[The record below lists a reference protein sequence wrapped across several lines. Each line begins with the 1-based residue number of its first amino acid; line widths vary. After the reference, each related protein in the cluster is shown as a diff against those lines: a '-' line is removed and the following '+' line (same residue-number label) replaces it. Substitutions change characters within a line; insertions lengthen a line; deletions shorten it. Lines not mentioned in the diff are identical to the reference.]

1 MGMREGKLEAS
12 SQADRVYPTTL
23 GEDEEVECKALALRG
38 LAGLVAHVPA
48 MAEREGGGGRYQEGR
63 RLCCRE
69 QSSTAGEIKS
79 ALWLVLHSVHE
90 WTVTS
95 V

>member
-38 LAGLVAHVPA
+38 LAGLVVHIPA
-48 MAEREGGGGRYQEGR
+48 MAEREGEVGGTEKVDAFAAESKAAQLEKSS
-63 RLCCRE
+63 RLSGWSC
-69 QSSTAGEIKS
+69 
-79 ALWLVLHSVHE
+79 
-90 WTVTS
+90 TVS
-95 V
+95 MNGL